1 MDNFSANVY
10 NAPTPPPKRNFLGFK
25 FGPKIIFIILGIV
38 VLVEIVIAVRNLTSP
53 AATPLSQTNTN
64 VSQAVSGEAK
74 ISLVVSKNNFKAGDI
89 VPVSVV
95 IDTAGRLINGVDLII
110 QFDPKILDATDKDII
125 KGSLFDDYPMASV
138 DSAKG
143 LILISGISN
152 AQKGI
157 KVSGQFIAINLKAKA
172 PGKTSLAIDFEK
184 GTTTHSNLVEQSTL
198 SNILEK
204 VDDLEINIQ

>member
-1 MDNFSANVY
+1 MDNFSANTY
-10 NAPTPPPKRNFLGFK
+10 NAPPPPPEKNILGIK
-25 FGPKIIFIILGIV
+25 FTPKFIFIILGV
-38 VLVEIVIAVRNLTSP
+38 VILVEIVIALRSLTSS
-53 AATPLSQTNTN
+53 TPPPLVDTN
-64 VSQAVSGEAK
+64 VSQAVSGVAK
-74 ISLVVSKNNFKAGDI
+74 ISLVVSGNNFKAGDVI
-89 VPVSVV
+89 PVSVV

-110 QFDPKILDATDKDII
+110 RFDPKILDATDKDII

-184 GTTTHSNLVEQSTL
+184 GTTTHSNLVEQSTI

-204 VDDLEINIQ
+204 VDNLEINIQ

>member
-1 MDNFSANVY
+1 MDNFTANVY
-10 NAPTPPPKRNFLGFK
+10 NAPTPPPKKNFLGLK
-25 FGPKIIFIILGIV
+25 FTPKIIFIILGIV
-38 VLVEIVIAVRNLTSP
+38 VLVEVVIAVRNLTSP
-53 AATPLSQTNTN
+53 VSTPLFQTNTN

-74 ISLVVSKNNFKAGDI
+74 ISLVVSKNNFKTGDI
-89 VPVSVV
+89 IPVSVV

-110 QFDPKILDATDKDII
+110 QFDPKIVDATDKDII
-125 KGSLFDDYPMASV
+125 KGNLFDDYPMATV
-138 DSAKG
+138 DSVKG

-157 KVSGQFIAINLKAKA
+157 KVSGQFIVVNLKAKA
-172 PGKTSLAIDFEK
+172 PGKTSLTIDFEK

-204 VDDLEINIQ
+204 VDNLEIEIK